1 MPVLISALQ
10 LILSPLSPPLSDV
23 LLWLSQAW
31 CQVTNYFSHVPAFP
45 LMAEDLN
52 AFFAPSLLPAY
63 LFLAQEPVLPRGK
76 RAGSRLIAD
85 DRLLNPSTLHPEDPP
100 CSSQLSQHDLSPAT
114 TSWGSPAARGGAGA
128 DLLGL
133 KRGDGVVFRNLH
145 SVPLSTE
152 EHKITQKMSLEVSQP
167 PKGQE
172 PQRRPAASSHET
184 GCVLTK
190 RVFRGWNALPQGYT
204 DSRSN

>member
-1 MPVLISALQ
+1 
-10 LILSPLSPPLSDV
+10 
-23 LLWLSQAW
+23 
-31 CQVTNYFSHVPAFP
+31 
-45 LMAEDLN
+45 MAEDLN
-52 AFFAPSLLPAY
+52 AFFAPSLLPVY
-63 LFLAQEPVLPRGK
+63 LFLAQEPVLPQGK
-76 RAGSRLIAD
+76 RAGSGLIAD

-100 CSSQLSQHDLSPAT
+100 CSSQLSQHDLSPEAT
-114 TSWGSPAARGGAGA
+114 FWGSPAARGGAGA

-133 KRGDGVVFRNLH
+133 KHGDGVVFRNLH

-167 PKGQE
+167 PKGQR
-172 PQRRPAASSHET
+172 PQGRLAASSHET